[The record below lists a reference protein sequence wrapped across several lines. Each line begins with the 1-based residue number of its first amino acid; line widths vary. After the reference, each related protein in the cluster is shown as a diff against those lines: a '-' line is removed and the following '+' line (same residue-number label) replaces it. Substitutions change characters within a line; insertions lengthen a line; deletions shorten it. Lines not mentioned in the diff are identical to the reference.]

1 MKITKEYLKEL
12 IKEELSESGEPFS
25 KRHKQQASRV
35 LKSFLQKKSKALSPQ
50 VENKVIEILADK
62 INQSEYS
69 GSGGTLSDSH
79 IAMAI
84 LDVVL

>member
-12 IKEELSESGEPFS
+12 IKEELSEAGEPYS
-25 KRHKQQASRV
+25 KRHKQQASRY
-35 LKSFLQKKSKALSPQ
+35 LKSFLAKKGKVLSPE
-50 VENKVIEILADK
+50 VENKVLEILADK

-84 LDVVL
+84 LDAVL